1 MTSYKCYKS
10 EIPLELPDDILQII
24 RDFSRPLTKP
34 GWRHLHVDVLFYEE
48 LVTTYHQK
56 KYEKLCRNS
65 SFIQ

>member
-1 MTSYKCYKS
+1 M
-10 EIPLELPDDILQII
+10 LPDDILQII

-48 LVTTYHQK
+48 LVTRYHQK
-56 KYEKLCRNS
+56 RYEKLCRKKRYEKLCRNS